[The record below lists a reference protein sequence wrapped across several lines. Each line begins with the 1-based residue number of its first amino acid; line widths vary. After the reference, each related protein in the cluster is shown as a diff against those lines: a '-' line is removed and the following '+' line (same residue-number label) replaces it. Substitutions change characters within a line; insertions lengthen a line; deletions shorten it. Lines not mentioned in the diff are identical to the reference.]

1 MGKNF
6 KYSKS
11 IKITLIAGII
21 SIVSLVFMMLALFD
35 IYQGKEP
42 DLSNEWNVVT
52 IGIIVN
58 MVLSMLII
66 FTTIRIMTIKEKS

>member
-1 MGKNF
+1 MGRNV

-11 IKITLIAGII
+11 IKITLCAGII
-21 SIVSLVFMMLALFD
+21 SVFSLLFMILALLD

-42 DLSNEWNVVT
+42 DFSNEWIVVT

-58 MVLSMLII
+58 MVLSMLVI